1 VTVARIVD
9 GSPAL
14 ESGIQTGDE
23 IESVDGTPV
32 GEIGL
37 SALREKLKLDGVELR
52 LALRRGNERIEL
64 ALRTRRMI

>member
-1 VTVARIVD
+1 
-9 GSPAL
+9 
-14 ESGIQTGDE
+14 
-23 IESVDGTPV
+23 V